1 MGSRAYFL
9 VALAFYAVAALTALV
24 LFLTRRRPAPGRA
37 GSLPAFVGFVV
48 HTAGLSQRWTEA
60 GHFPA
65 TGVHDVASLLA
76 WTMLLAYLIAS
87 VRTSVE
93 GLGEAA
99 HPVAFALLLVAILT
113 NPTHTPDPQLRGL
126 FTPVHASLAAL
137 GYGAL
142 FINFVMGVLYLLQER
157 ELRART
163 PRLFYYVGPSLDRCD
178 RLGGSSA
185 LVGFVFLTLA
195 VVTGF
200 LWNHV
205 VRGRVFTGDPKEWT
219 GLAAWVTYAVLVG
232 LRHRSGWGG
241 RRGAW
246 IGIAGFGI
254 VAFTFVYASVLAG
267 LVGRR

>member
-9 VALAFYAVAALTALV
+9 VALAFYAAAALSALV
-24 LFLTRRRPAPGRA
+24 VFLTRRRTSGRLT
-37 GSLPAFVGFVV
+37 SVPTFIGFVV

-65 TGVHDVASLLA
+65 TGIHDVSSFLA

-87 VRTSVE
+87 FRTRVE
-93 GLGEAA
+93 GLGEAV
-99 HPVAFALLLVAILT
+99 HPAAFALLLVSILT
-113 NPTHTPDPQLRGL
+113 QPPGPPSPLLRGL
-126 FTPVHASLAAL
+126 FMPIHTSLAAF

-142 FINFVMGVLYLLQER
+142 FVNFVMGVLYLVQER
-157 ELRART
+157 DLRART
-163 PRLFYYVGPSLDRCD
+163 PRLFYYAGPSLDRCD
-178 RLGGSSA
+178 RVAGVSA
-185 LVGFVFLTLA
+185 LVGFIFLTLA

-205 VRGRVFTGDPKEWT
+205 GRGHVWTGDPKEWT
-219 GLAAWVTYAVLVG
+219 GLAAWLTYAGLVG

-246 IGIAGFGI
+246 IGIAGFAI
-254 VAFTFVYASVLAG
+254 VVVTFVYASVLAG
-267 LVGRR
+267 WLGRS